1 MAAAFVIA
9 NQNFSDPRVML
20 MLLVVMI
27 ASVLTLLP
35 LTFFFAHRPLA
46 AHA

>member
-1 MAAAFVIA
+1 MAAAFVIV

-20 MLLVVMI
+20 MVLVVLI
-27 ASVLTLLP
+27 ASLLILLP
-35 LTFFFAHRPLA
+35 LTFFFARRPLA